1 MKELFKEK
9 GLWTASLFCL
19 AAMAAN
25 LPLDNMKLPL
35 ETGSFLIFFS
45 ASLDTKTILFL
56 IPAAS
61 VLPMGATYVR
71 EFSSGFLKL
80 YLVRISRM
88 EYVKRKII
96 EIFSGVFPFRN
107 RLVLLVLFVP
117 LSIGIYWKH
126 YLEHGLQSTV
136 FAASHFSHR
145 RDHGRIVGDFWDI
158 VSELLYVLWVAI
170 CQFLYADHFKGAVFK
185 GTICALSG
193 GVDQMRTR
201 LGGRQNRNLDF
212 FGSVFCNIDA
222 APWACA
228 VCKTAGSFIKR
239 FLHVLSQFSK

>member
-96 EIFSGVFPFRN
+96 EIYAGGFLVFFLSGIVWFCLCFLFLYPLEFTGNITWNMVCKALSLLLRISLIGGITAELSGIFGTLFQNYYMSYGLPFVSFYMLIILKERFLKELYALYPAEWIKCEQDWGADKIGIWIFLGVFSAILMLIHG
-107 RLVLLVLFVP
+107 LVL
-117 LSIGIYWKH
+117 YAR
-126 YLEHGLQSTV
+126 LQE
-136 FAASHFSHR
+136 
-145 RDHGRIVGDFWDI
+145 
-158 VSELLYVLWVAI
+158 VS
-170 CQFLYADHFKGAVFK
+170 
-185 GTICALSG
+185 
-193 GVDQMRTR
+193 
-201 LGGRQNRNLDF
+201 
-212 FGSVFCNIDA
+212 
-222 APWACA
+222 
-228 VCKTAGSFIKR
+228 
-239 FLHVLSQFSK
+239 

>member
-96 EIFSGVFPFRN
+96 EIYAGGFLVFFLSGIVWFCLCFLFLYPLEFTGN
-107 RLVLLVLFVP
+107 ITWNMVCKALSLLLRISLIGGITAELSGIFGTLFQNYYM
-117 LSIGIYWKH
+117 SY
-126 YLEHGLQSTV
+126 GL
-136 FAASHFSHR
+136 
-145 RDHGRIVGDFWDI
+145 
-158 VSELLYVLWVAI
+158 
-170 CQFLYADHFKGAVFK
+170 FLYADHFKGAVFK
-185 GTICALSG
+185 GTICALSD